1 MVRKMVTIKSF
12 SVGNGDMFYICHENK
27 TYTIIDCN
35 IIEEAENKIIKEMK
49 EVKNDND
56 FNRFISTHPDEDH
69 IKGIK
74 LLNEKIGITN
84 FYCVDNKIKTEDS
97 ADFKKYYELR
107 DNSDLKLKKDMKN
120 SWLNQTHKGREGSNI
135 FILWP
140 DIDNKY
146 YKEEL
151 GKLENNE
158 KNSANNISPI
168 IKYSEEEGITVLWF
182 GDMENDFLEK
192 IVAEVELPKSDII
205 FAPHHGRDTGK
216 IPKYILDK
224 IDPKLIV
231 IGEANP
237 KYLNYYKGFN
247 TITQNKA
254 KNIVIKSRI
263 GKVDIYTTNEIENNF
278 LKNEKEKETLSTGEQ
293 YRGTL
298 NL

>member
-1 MVRKMVTIKSF
+1 MVTIKSF

-151 GKLENNE
+151 GK
-158 KNSANNISPI
+158 
-168 IKYSEEEGITVLWF
+168 
-182 GDMENDFLEK
+182 
-192 IVAEVELPKSDII
+192 
-205 FAPHHGRDTGK
+205 
-216 IPKYILDK
+216 
-224 IDPKLIV
+224 
-231 IGEANP
+231 
-237 KYLNYYKGFN
+237 
-247 TITQNKA
+247 
-254 KNIVIKSRI
+254 
-263 GKVDIYTTNEIENNF
+263 
-278 LKNEKEKETLSTGEQ
+278 
-293 YRGTL
+293 
-298 NL
+298 